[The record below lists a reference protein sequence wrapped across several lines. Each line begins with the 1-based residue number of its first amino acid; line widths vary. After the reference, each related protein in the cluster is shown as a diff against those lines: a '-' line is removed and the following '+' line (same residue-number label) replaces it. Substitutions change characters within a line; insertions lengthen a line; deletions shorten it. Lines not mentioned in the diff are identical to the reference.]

1 MAGLSAPGE
10 AVSPG
15 ALSVLRCLRLQ
26 YLSVWTGSSIRTNY
40 GKSVPS
46 PGGLALPNKAHR
58 VNALAVAWL
67 STPGEAAAP
76 GALAVRRSLET
87 RSVLSPGALLSP
99 GVLAFPN
106 TAHRVNAPAMA
117 RLSTP
122 GEAAAPGAL
131 LSPDVLIPGKAK
143 NTG

>member
-1 MAGLSAPGE
+1 M
-10 AVSPG
+10 
-15 ALSVLRCLRLQ
+15 RLQ

-46 PGGLALPNKAHR
+46 LGVLALPNKAHR

-76 GALAVRRSLET
+76 SALSVRRSLET
-87 RSVLSPGALLSP
+87 RSVLSPGALPSL
-99 GVLAFPN
+99 GVLALPN
-106 TAHRVNAPAMA
+106 KAHRVNPPAMA
-117 RLSTP
+117 WLSAP
-122 GEAAAPGAL
+122 GEAASPGAL
-131 LSPDVLIPGKAK
+131 LSPGVLIPGKAK